1 MFYLLI
7 SVILFLLIL
16 GIIIF
21 FVYNQISKVNKN
33 LGPGGTLSPDD
44 PNNEIDSFAK
54 NLNGIYL
61 LYESD
66 TDEKLFLK
74 TRTND
79 ADEYYYVGTCNDC
92 PAGCQ
97 NAFGINDISTL
108 VDCSDPQNFS
118 LCCPSGTGNTGC
130 VSTGFIEKKIKD
142 KQDVLNEIQSVSK
155 KNPKL
160 TMNDCMYI
168 INRQS
173 GPTGTS
179 TPSGDNGDD
188 EDITN
193 YLAMFG
199 NDVKEMGTD
208 LLDFFSKNSKQLI
221 QIVSLMG
228 LQKAIAQY
236 IGHWSEFVFILPML
250 QNGQWTGAGI
260 MSGFI
265 LSKFLLGRTE
275 VEIKLLLQKA
285 LSNAAEKL
293 ESDAFTDLADDAVE
307 RIGVEMSTRIATSTA
322 EEAGEM
328 VTEALVEGVITEG
341 LFEVV
346 GVVQM
351 FGMIMDMIDPCGL
364 QNTVSQDDINKVSQ
378 AMDQLFYI
386 NIMNLG
392 TYPAFFTAEQ
402 VPEYKFSCSN
412 PDKIQDKNDPCY
424 DFTKFTNDAT
434 NDYLNALTVNAYGQ
448 CIRNYTD
455 QEIAD
460 FLTKLLGITVTA
472 DDIKS
477 SKKIMTDTKSVQS
490 SINKLLKV
498 YSLSLADNNIIIADY
513 IYKYWY
519 IVLIL
524 LFVIILIAI
533 LIK

>member
-1 MFYLLI
+1 
-7 SVILFLLIL
+7 
-16 GIIIF
+16 
-21 FVYNQISKVNKN
+21 
-33 LGPGGTLSPDD
+33 
-44 PNNEIDSFAK
+44 
-54 NLNGIYL
+54 
-61 LYESD
+61 
-66 TDEKLFLK
+66 
-74 TRTND
+74 
-79 ADEYYYVGTCNDC
+79 
-92 PAGCQ
+92 
-97 NAFGINDISTL
+97 
-108 VDCSDPQNFS
+108 
-118 LCCPSGTGNTGC
+118 
-130 VSTGFIEKKIKD
+130 
-142 KQDVLNEIQSVSK
+142 
-155 KNPKL
+155 
-160 TMNDCMYI
+160 
-168 INRQS
+168 
-173 GPTGTS
+173 
-179 TPSGDNGDD
+179 
-188 EDITN
+188 
-193 YLAMFG
+193 
-199 NDVKEMGTD
+199 
-208 LLDFFSKNSKQLI
+208 
-221 QIVSLMG
+221 
-228 LQKAIAQY
+228 
-236 IGHWSEFVFILPML
+236 
-250 QNGQWTGAGI
+250 
-260 MSGFI
+260 
-265 LSKFLLGRTE
+265 
-275 VEIKLLLQKA
+275 
-285 LSNAAEKL
+285 
-293 ESDAFTDLADDAVE
+293 
-307 RIGVEMSTRIATSTA
+307 MSTRIATSTA

-402 VPEYKFSCSN
+402 VPEYKFSCSG